1 MRIGFGRDIHRFV
14 DNGRKFILGGVKIPY
29 EKDIDAHS
37 DGDVLYHAL
46 AEAILGALALG
57 DLGTHFNEND
67 EKYENIDSSYIVKST
82 LYLMEKL
89 GYYIENVDISIVT
102 EKPKLRPYIGEIR
115 NSIKKVLNIDLDRIS
130 VKAQTNEHIGEVGQ
144 GLAIDCYCAV
154 LLEKVK

>member
-82 LYLMEKL
+82 LSLME
-89 GYYIENVDISIVT
+89 
-102 EKPKLRPYIGEIR
+102 
-115 NSIKKVLNIDLDRIS
+115 
-130 VKAQTNEHIGEVGQ
+130 NE
-144 GLAIDCYCAV
+144 
-154 LLEKVK
+154 